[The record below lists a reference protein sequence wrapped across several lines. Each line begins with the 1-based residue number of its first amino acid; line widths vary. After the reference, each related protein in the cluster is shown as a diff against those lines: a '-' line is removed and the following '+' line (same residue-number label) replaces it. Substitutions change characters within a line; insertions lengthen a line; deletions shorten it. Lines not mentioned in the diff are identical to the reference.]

1 MCAEGKTVMV
11 VRIVVLGI
19 PKSPPV
25 GAKALIFSMNT
36 NLRID
41 ANVLISLKAFGLIR
55 RFVLD
60 II

>member
-25 GAKALIFSMNT
+25 GAKALMFSMNT

-41 ANVLISLKAFGLIR
+41 TNVLISLSRHLC
-55 RFVLD
+55 
-60 II
+60 